1 MIEATVKKNNY
12 DGCFLLTYA
21 KKMYN
26 KFVSR

>member
-21 KKMYN
+21 KKMYS
-26 KFVSR
+26 KFVGR